1 MDTLA
6 GELSEPDGMTVIAAD
21 TSDAHPVPAM
31 LVLPGGG
38 YAHHAGHEAE
48 PVAGWLASLGVHAFV
63 LRYRTSPH
71 RHPAPLLDAKRALQW
86 IRSGAHGLP
95 VDGKRV
101 GVLGFSAGGHVAAT
115 LSTSVATGDAA
126 LDSATS
132 VPDLA
137 VLCYP
142 VISFTSAVHQGCIDN
157 LLGVSPS
164 AHSLRE
170 LSAELNVTRTVPPT
184 FAWHTADDPAVD
196 AEHSLRYVS
205 ALTRAGIPT
214 ELHVFPHGRHG
225 LGMAPDDAHVSQ
237 WTRLCER
244 WLQSR
249 GWISQQAGST
259 AEAAPA
265 IVRAGH
271 RQ

>member
-1 MDTLA
+1 MDPLA
-6 GELSEPDGMTVIAAD
+6 QEFSAPDGLTVVAAD
-21 TSDAHPVPAM
+21 TQSADPVPAM

-38 YAHHAGHEAE
+38 YGHHAEHEAE
-48 PVAGWLASLGVHAFV
+48 PVASWLASLGLHAFV

-71 RHPAPLLDAKRALQW
+71 RHPAPLIDAKKAVQW
-86 IRSGAHGLP
+86 IRSGAHGLA
-95 VDGKRV
+95 VDAERV

-115 LSTSVATGDAA
+115 LSTSVETGDAK
-126 LDSATS
+126 LDTDTS

-142 VISFTSAVHQGCIDN
+142 VISFTSSVHQGCIDN

-164 AHSLRE
+164 APSLRE
-170 LSAELNVTRTVPPT
+170 LSAEFNVTRTAPPT
-184 FAWHTADDPAVD
+184 FAWHTADDAAVNAD
-196 AEHSLRYVS
+196 HSLRYVS

-225 LGMAPDDAHVSQ
+225 LGMAPDDADVSQ

-244 WLQSR
+244 WLLSR
-249 GWISQQAGST
+249 GWISTNARST
-259 AEAAPA
+259 AEKEPAP
-265 IVRAGH
+265 
-271 RQ
+271 